1 MFFMK
6 SIRTLYYSTIG
17 LLGGLCGWALM
28 QSGFHVFDALSAAGI
43 PGLNIVRLNK
53 FIYEGALIGL
63 GLGMVLQARVSLWY
77 HHDLVHIMSKMLY
90 GAVVG
95 SATGLFCFGLGHF
108 MQIWQISPIL
118 SRLTSWTLLGL
129 FIVGTT
135 EFVRS
140 HSGILWPRIIS
151 GGIGGFFGGGIFE
164 LLMLYQISGPG
175 HLYGLIL
182 AGFSISLLIG
192 LYENRVT
199 SFALRVLSGK
209 QEGQI
214 FLLDQNKFTLGY
226 GSQNDF
232 ILNGYAEVCNLHA
245 HIYKKDNQVFI
256 ENTDAANEVL
266 VNYRQIDQQSM
277 KKGDVIKIGTAQLQY
292 YEI

>member
-1 MFFMK
+1 MK
-6 SIRTLYYSTIG
+6 STLTLYYSTLG
-17 LLGGLCGWALM
+17 LLGGLCGWTLM
-28 QSGFHVFDALSAAGI
+28 QSGFHVFDALSLSGI
-43 PGLNIVRLNK
+43 TGLNIVWLNK

-77 HHDLVHIMSKMLY
+77 HHDLVHIMSMMFF
-90 GAVVG
+90 GAVLG

-108 MQIWQISPIL
+108 MQIWHISPIL

-129 FIVGTT
+129 FILGTT
-135 EFVRS
+135 ECFRS

-151 GGIGGFFGGGIFE
+151 GGIGGFIGGGIFE
-164 LLMLYQISGPG
+164 LFMLYQMSGPE
-175 HLYGLIL
+175 HLYGLVL
-182 AGFSISLLIG
+182 AGFSISLFIG
-192 LYENRVT
+192 LYENSVT
-199 SFALRVLSGK
+199 SFALRVLTGK

-214 FLLDQNKFTLGY
+214 FLLDQNSFTLGY
-226 GSQNDF
+226 SSQNDF

-245 HIYKKDNQVFI
+245 HIYKKDNQLFI
-256 ENTDAANEVL
+256 ENTDADSEVL
-266 VNYRQIDQQSM
+266 VNYRKVDQQAM

>member
-1 MFFMK
+1 MK
-6 SIRTLYYSTIG
+6 SIRTLYYSTLG
-17 LLGGLCGWALM
+17 LLGGLCSWALM
-28 QSGFHVFDALSAAGI
+28 QSGFHVFDALSASGI
-43 PGLNIVRLNK
+43 PGLDIVWLNK

-77 HHDLVHIMSKMLY
+77 HHDLVHIMSKMFL

-95 SATGLFCFGLGHF
+95 SATGLFCFWLGHF
-108 MQIWQISPIL
+108 MQVWHISPIL
-118 SRLTSWTLLGL
+118 SRLTSWTLFGL
-129 FIVGTT
+129 FIVGST
-135 EFVRS
+135 EILNS
-140 HSGILWPRIIS
+140 HSDILWPRIIS
-151 GGIGGFFGGGIFE
+151 GGIGGFIGGEIFE
-164 LLMLYQISGPG
+164 LLMLYQMSGPE

-199 SFALRVLSGK
+199 SFALRVLAGK

-226 GSQNDF
+226 SSQNDF
-232 ILNGYAEVCNLHA
+232 ILKGYAEVCNLHA

-256 ENTDAANEVL
+256 ENTHADSEVL
-266 VNYRQIDQQSM
+266 VNYRQIDLQAM
-277 KKGDVIKIGTAQLQY
+277 KTGDVIKIGTAQLQY